1 MVIIHAVLTVLSTL
15 ALLISL
21 VTLPLSYSILFL
33 YATSCLCS
41 NVHWAFYSCFKLSQS
56 GFSTNGFIN
65 VLLTIVLIACAIA
78 LAVYSPMPKSD
89 KLGKDSVSDSLISSI
104 ATSEDTKKALG
115 YASAI
120 VAGICFSLC
129 KDLSKSPSMT
139 RENGE
144 LCSSAFRRIASI
156 MISLFIGGFLLMSF
170 SSSGKK
176 TEKKGSS
183 LENLLCELFWIGV
196 FSLTAKAALS
206 ISFDTNGQFS
216 GDKSSRNRSSSTSD
230 TNPIHCKM
238 MCLVGTLYC
247 FFVDFSFFEY

>member
-1 MVIIHAVLTVLSTL
+1 
-15 ALLISL
+15 
-21 VTLPLSYSILFL
+21 
-33 YATSCLCS
+33 
-41 NVHWAFYSCFKLSQS
+41 
-56 GFSTNGFIN
+56 
-65 VLLTIVLIACAIA
+65 
-78 LAVYSPMPKSD
+78 
-89 KLGKDSVSDSLISSI
+89 
-104 ATSEDTKKALG
+104 
-115 YASAI
+115 
-120 VAGICFSLC
+120 
-129 KDLSKSPSMT
+129 
-139 RENGE
+139 
-144 LCSSAFRRIASI
+144 
-156 MISLFIGGFLLMSF
+156 MSF

-247 FFVDFSFFEY
+247 FFVDFSFFEYQYSVQQVALGLGIAILTLTMLSTHAQIFTHTKEVEDIITDPTPDFRGRNGQAYDSFPDKQQQ